1 MPGKMENCSVLGDRV
16 VSRTEV
22 WSLNRCRAST
32 VLYAKL
38 QICLCLNFQQHDRP
52 LDWNSGKNAAFYSP
66 LSRCLSGSV
75 SVFPHPTLQFLHR
88 PNGDEGPHF
97 SQWIL
102 SPPLVAG
109 LRASYTAHIPPP
121 RANLCVALGRPS
133 PSNFLM
139 YVPCERFGLSLL
151 KNTRTA

>member
-1 MPGKMENCSVLGDRV
+1 MCHALRFGVLTRV
-16 VSRTEV
+16 EP
-22 WSLNRCRAST
+22 AQYST
-32 VLYAKL
+32 
-38 QICLCLNFQQHDRP
+38 QNFKFAFAYIFRGQQHDRA
-52 LDWNSGKNAAFYSP
+52 LDWNSGENAAFYSP

-109 LRASYTAHIPPP
+109 LRESYTAHTPPR

-139 YVPCERFGLSLL
+139 YVPRERFGLSLM